1 MGLSTVVGLG
11 GCVAGGEGEAE
22 GLGLGA
28 GAAFS
33 AAFIAAHSALPTLG
47 ALAAGGDVRP
57 TPLAALPPRDNDWA
71 PFGCGLVGVLVEGDE
86 SDDEDTRERPLASG
100 AGLDVRPGAVEI
112 VFARPRPRPPPRP
125 RVLRGAELGIC
136 GRRASLGMP
145 FGSAEEVDA
154 PATAVIAAVTVSDSE
169 AEQSHAP

>member
-11 GCVAGGEGEAE
+11 GCVVGGEGEGE
-22 GLGLGA
+22 GLLA

-57 TPLAALPPRDNDWA
+57 TPLAALPPRAADCD

-86 SDDEDTRERPLASG
+86 SDDEDTRDRPCASG
-100 AGLDVRPGAVEI
+100 AALAGRPCAVEI
-112 VFARPRPRPPPRP
+112 VFARPRPRPAPRP

-136 GRRASLGMP
+136 GRRASVPRP
-145 FGSAEEVDA
+145 FGKTFEVGA
-154 PATAVIAAVTVSDSE
+154 PATAVIAAVAVSDSE
-169 AEQSHAP
+169 AEASYGR